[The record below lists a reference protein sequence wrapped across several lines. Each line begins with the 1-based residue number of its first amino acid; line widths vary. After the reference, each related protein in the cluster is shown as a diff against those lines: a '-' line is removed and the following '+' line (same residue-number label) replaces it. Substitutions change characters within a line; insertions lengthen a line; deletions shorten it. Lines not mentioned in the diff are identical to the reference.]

1 MFKQNMPRLQS
12 LYSFAHPNLEF
23 ECPFIDRCVIDVKK
37 IILPIVFS
45 GILMACSEAPAP
57 KTAEPQ
63 PILQN
68 GQLRFPESNSQL
80 SLLVTTPAKPAED
93 IAIDLPAHL
102 VWNEDHTQRIYAPLT
117 GRVAAIHTDLGK
129 SVRKGDPLLSLLSP
143 EFGAAQADASKAMA
157 DFRFADKNYLRQK
170 ELHDAGIVAR
180 KDFEQAE
187 ADVMRAKAEADRALS
202 RINVYGSHSM
212 VNQKLVLSS
221 DLAGVVVEK
230 NVNPGQ
236 ELRPE
241 QFGPGALALFVISD
255 PGSLWVQIDA
265 QEADVSALKPGA
277 SFDLSVAALGDQKF
291 KGRVLA
297 SADVIDP
304 NTRTIKV
311 RGLIDNPK
319 RILKAEM
326 LGTAR
331 INRSLGKGLAV
342 PASAV
347 LLRGTQ
353 HWVFVK
359 KGADTFEPRVVK
371 LSYEGSQVSI
381 IASGIEPNEEVVSQN
396 SLLLAR
402 EFRIAEDT
410 AKNTA
415 SLNGKS
421 AESK

>member
-1 MFKQNMPRLQS
+1 
-12 LYSFAHPNLEF
+12 
-23 ECPFIDRCVIDVKK
+23 VK
-37 IILPIVFS
+37 IIYLSLLIAGS
-45 GILMACSEAPAP
+45 LAACSEAPAP
-57 KTAEPQ
+57 KVAEPQ
-63 PILQN
+63 PIMQN
-68 GQLRFPESNSQL
+68 NQLRFPEGNSQL
-80 SLLVTTPAKPAED
+80 ALLVTVPAKPSEA

-102 VWNEDHTQRIYAPLT
+102 VWNEDRTQRIYAPLA
-117 GRVAAIHTDLGK
+117 GRVASIHTDLGK
-129 SVRKGDPLLSLLSP
+129 SVKKGEALVSLHSP
-143 EFGAAQADASKAMA
+143 EFGAAQADAAKAMA
-157 DFRFADKNYLRQK
+157 DLRLAEKNFYRQK
-170 ELHDAGIVAR
+170 DLLEAGIVAR

-187 ADVMRAKAEADRALS
+187 ADAMRAKAEADRAVS
-202 RINVYGSHSM
+202 RINLYGSHSL
-212 VNQKLVLSS
+212 VNQQLALTS

-236 ELRPE
+236 EVRPE
-241 QFGPGALALFVISD
+241 QFGPGALALFVVSD
-255 PGSLWVQIDA
+255 PSSLWVQIDA

-277 SFDLSVAALGDQKF
+277 SFELIVAALGDKRF
-291 KGRVLA
+291 KGRVMA

-311 RGLIDNPK
+311 RGVIENPQ

-326 LGTAR
+326 LGTAQ
-331 INRSLGKGLAV
+331 INRLLGQGLVV

-359 KGADTFEPRVVK
+359 TAADTFEPRTVK
-371 LSYEGSQVSI
+371 LSYEGSKVSI
-381 IASGIEPNEEVVSQN
+381 VSSGLQANDQVVSEN

-402 EFRIAEDT
+402 EFRIAEES

-415 SLNGKS
+415 ASNGKA

>member
-1 MFKQNMPRLQS
+1 MKNIYLS
-12 LYSFAHPNLEF
+12 LFLASVL
-23 ECPFIDRCVIDVKK
+23 V
-37 IILPIVFS
+37 
-45 GILMACSEAPAP
+45 ACSEAPAP
-57 KTAEPQ
+57 KTPEPQ

-68 GQLRFPESNSQL
+68 NQLRFPEGNSQL
-80 SLLVTTPAKPAED
+80 TLLKTAQAKPAEA

-102 VWNEDHTQRIYAPLT
+102 VWNEDRTQRVYAPLA
-117 GRVAAIHTDLGK
+117 GRVAGIHSDLGK
-129 SVRKGDPLLSLLSP
+129 SVKKGDPLVSLHSP
-143 EFGAAQADASKAMA
+143 EFGSAQADAAKAMA
-157 DFRFADKNYLRQK
+157 DFRLAEKNFIRQK

-187 ADVMRAKAEADRALS
+187 ADVMRAKAEADRAIS

-212 VNQKLVLSS
+212 VNQKLALTS

-236 ELRPE
+236 EIRPE

-255 PGSLWVQIDA
+255 PSSLWVQIDA
-265 QEADVSALKPGA
+265 QEADISALKPGA
-277 SFDLSVAALGDQKF
+277 SFELNVAALGDKKF
-291 KGRVLA
+291 KGRVVA

-311 RGLIDNPK
+311 RGLIENPD

-331 INRSLGKGLAV
+331 INRSLGQGLMV

-359 KGADTFEPRVVK
+359 KGTDTFELRMVK
-371 LSYEGSQVSI
+371 LNYEGSQVSI
-381 IASGIEPNEEVVSQN
+381 ISTGIQANEEVVTEN

-415 SLNGKS
+415 TLNGKA

>member
-1 MFKQNMPRLQS
+1 M
-12 LYSFAHPNLEF
+12 
-23 ECPFIDRCVIDVKK
+23 KK
-37 IILPIVFS
+37 IYLPLLLS
-45 GILMACSEAPAP
+45 GILAACSEAPAP
-57 KTAEPQ
+57 KVAEPQ

-68 GQLRFPESNSQL
+68 DQLRFPGGNSQL
-80 SLLVTTPAKPAED
+80 ALLVTTPAKPAEAV
-93 IAIDLPAHL
+93 AIDLPAHL
-102 VWNEDHTQRIYAPLT
+102 VWNEDHTQRIYAPLA
-117 GRVAAIHTDLGK
+117 GRVAAIHADLGK
-129 SVRKGDPLLSLLSP
+129 SVRKGDALLSLHSP
-143 EFGAAQADASKAMA
+143 EFGAAQADAAKATA
-157 DFRFADKNYLRQK
+157 DFRFADKNFMRQK
-170 ELHDAGIVAR
+170 ELHEAGIVAR

-187 ADVMRAKAEADRALS
+187 ADVLRAKAEADRAVN
-202 RINVYGSHSM
+202 RIHVYGSHSM
-212 VNQKLVLSS
+212 INHQLALTS
-221 DLAGVVVEK
+221 DVSGIVVEK

-236 ELRPE
+236 EIRPE

-255 PGSLWVQIDA
+255 PSSLWVQIDA
-265 QEADVSALKPGA
+265 QEADINTLKPGA
-277 SFDLSVAALGDQKF
+277 NFELSVAALGDKKF
-291 KGRVLA
+291 KGRVMA

-311 RGLIDNPK
+311 RGLVENPN
-319 RILKAEM
+319 RVLKAEM

-331 INRSLGKGLAV
+331 INRNLGQGLAV

-371 LSYEGSQVSI
+371 LSYEGSQVAIVS
-381 IASGIEPNEEVVSQN
+381 SGLQANEEVVSEN

-410 AKNTA
+410 AKSTA
-415 SLNGKS
+415 TLNAKS